1 MTEAEWLD
9 CTDPGPML
17 SSLLGKVSDRRLR
30 LFVAGCCRRVWEH
43 LTDPKARK
51 ALELVE
57 RAADGSDIRMKLGR
71 AAVALGEIMYLLE
84 RRHGEF
90 GYVYDY
96 QWFPTEAVLS
106 LLDPREPGR
115 LAPTT
120 RIGSVPYLITR
131 FVRETS
137 ISEYRERD
145 EMAEETALSNLL
157 RDVCGNPFQSVSMD
171 PSWQSSIAV
180 ALARSIY
187 EDQAFDR
194 LPILADALEDA
205 GCDEPAVLA
214 HCRSDSPHVRGC
226 WAVDRVLGK
235 E

>member
-1 MTEAEWLD
+1 VTEAEWLD
-9 CTDPGPML
+9 CTDPGPMPSFL
-17 SSLLGKVSDRRLR
+17 RGKVSDRKLR
-30 LFVAGCCRRVWEH
+30 LFGVGCCRRVWEH
-43 LTDPKARK
+43 LTDSRARK

-71 AAVALGEIMYLLE
+71 AAVALGEVMYLLE

-157 RDVCGNPFQSVSMD
+157 RDVCGNPFQPVSMD

-180 ALARSIY
+180 ALARTIY
-187 EDQAFDR
+187 EERTFDR
-194 LPILADALEDA
+194 LPILADALEEA
-205 GCDEPAVLA
+205 GCDDAVVLS
-214 HCRSDSPHVRGC
+214 HLRGEGPHVRGC
-226 WAVDRVLGK
+226 WAVDLVLGR